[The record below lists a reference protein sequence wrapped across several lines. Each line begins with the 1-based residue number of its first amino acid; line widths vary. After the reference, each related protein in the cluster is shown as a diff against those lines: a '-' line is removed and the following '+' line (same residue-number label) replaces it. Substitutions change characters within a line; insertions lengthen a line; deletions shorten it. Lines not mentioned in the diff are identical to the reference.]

1 MLSFISKKTLKWYR
15 SSTFAKRGF
24 CSRCGAS
31 MFFKLLKSKE
41 LDIAAGMFSN
51 PTTMN
56 TVSNIFTK
64 DKLDYYKLDPNLP
77 KFDKDSN

>member
-1 MLSFISKKTLKWYR
+1 
-15 SSTFAKRGF
+15 
-24 CSRCGAS
+24 

-41 LDIAAGMFSN
+41 LDIAVGMFSN

-64 DKLDYYKLDPNLP
+64 DKLDYYELDPNLP